1 MNQIE
6 SKLNTYKYGI
16 YESSLVTDLLNI
28 FEKDCSIAVLR
39 RNPILEI
46 QEELDRIK
54 LMPFLHKE
62 IISLDNVDASEIF
75 EFLKEKGFIYLQKD
89 LYYLIEMYTDLFDCS
104 KLGLRFGLMD
114 SVLCPKFHT
123 DFLEVRM
130 ICTYFGEGTEY
141 LYSTQNNRSKLKFQ
155 HETGDM
161 EEFDNIQRASLFDL
175 VLLKGEHFP
184 DNKGYGAIHRSPQMV
199 GGTRIFFSL
208 DRIE

>member
-1 MNQIE
+1 
-6 SKLNTYKYGI
+6 
-16 YESSLVTDLLNI
+16 
-28 FEKDCSIAVLR
+28 
-39 RNPILEI
+39 
-46 QEELDRIK
+46 
-54 LMPFLHKE
+54 
-62 IISLDNVDASEIF
+62 
-75 EFLKEKGFIYLQKD
+75 
-89 LYYLIEMYTDLFDCS
+89 
-104 KLGLRFGLMD
+104 MD

-161 EEFDNIQRASLFDL
+161 EDFDNIQRASLFDL